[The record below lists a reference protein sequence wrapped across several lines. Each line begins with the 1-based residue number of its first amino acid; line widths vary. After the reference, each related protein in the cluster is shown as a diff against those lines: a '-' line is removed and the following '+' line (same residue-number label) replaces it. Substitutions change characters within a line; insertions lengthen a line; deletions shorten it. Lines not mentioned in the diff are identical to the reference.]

1 MIGMPF
7 PEDDD
12 TESPMQI
19 TSAVVNT
26 GVVVT
31 VTGEVDNSNAYRL
44 ERAANAAFQHE
55 EAEVVAIDLTCLEF
69 LGSGGLHA
77 MVAMTRQAE
86 ERGTPLWF
94 ITGESQI
101 VSRTIELAGM
111 SEYFPLRHSLS
122 DAPTVER

>member
-7 PEDDD
+7 AGDD
-12 TESPMQI
+12 TESPMEI

-26 GVVVT
+26 AMVLT
-31 VTGEVDNSNAYRL
+31 VTGEIDNSNAYRL
-44 ERAANAAFQHE
+44 ERAASAAFQHQ
-55 EAEVVAIDLTCLEF
+55 EAEVVAIDLTQLEF

-86 ERGTPLWF
+86 ERGTPLRF
-94 ITGESQI
+94 VTGESRI

-111 SEYFPLRHSLS
+111 SEYLPLRHSLA
-122 DAPTVER
+122 DDLTVER